1 MNQDNSLFVPQ
12 PEPTPSPFAL
22 TSWDDMDKMAKYVAQ
37 SGMFGVTNPAQAI
50 CLFAIAQGE
59 GISALAVL
67 KKYHII
73 EGKPSM
79 RADAMLAEF
88 QKAGGGVIYHARTDS
103 IVAATYFSDRKKIG
117 PEAEKRA
124 IDRMEI
130 MLKLESTD
138 DMETSERLGLYLA
151 LTKLNRE
158 GEQTIVRTLKD
169 AVEKGITQGKD
180 GMKLVWKRYSR
191 AMLAARCDTEGI
203 RILMPGLI
211 SGIMETNEAI
221 EVGEDFRAT
230 LPDEQPRK
238 ENRDLESMKAILK
251 QYEEEYPE
259 ASKSRQKQLQPLM
272 GDLREKISNI
282 EHPERF
288 AQAARKPEPKN
299 EPQIVDATFEMVDDE
314 PNRSPKSPA
323 APQEQAAPA
332 AEAPKPADPA
342 TNWKNYRVKHV
353 GGAFKDKLLTEI
365 DIDDLEVLT
374 DSLAKKAAK
383 VSGAAYKEEF
393 DMMTAALSERTAEA
407 QGLKKAPAK
416 AKKDPE
422 KEPF

>member
-1 MNQDNSLFVPQ
+1 MNQEENQLAVGKPA
-12 PEPTPSPFAL
+12 PEPTSPFAL

-130 MLKLESTD
+130 MLKLESAD
-138 DMETSERLGLYLA
+138 DTIDRLGLYFA

-203 RILMPGLI
+203 RIIAPGLI
-211 SGIMETNEAI
+211 SGIMETNEAV

-230 LPDEQPRK
+230 LPDEQPRR
-238 ENRDLESMKAILK
+238 EGRDLESMKAILK

-259 ASKSRQKQLQPLM
+259 ATKQRQKQLQPLM

-282 EHPERF
+282 ERPERL
-288 AQAARKPEPKN
+288 AQAATKPDPK
-299 EPQIVDATFEMVDDE
+299 IVDATFEMVEDE
-314 PNRSPKSPA
+314 PEASAK
-323 APQEQAAPA
+323 APA
-332 AEAPKPADPA
+332 KPQAQAEAELEEPKPADPA
-342 TNWKNYRVKHV
+342 TNWKNYRIRHV

-365 DIDDLEVLT
+365 DIDDLEVLA
-374 DSLAKKAAK
+374 DSMEKKAAK
-383 VSGAAYKEEF
+383 VSGAVYKEEF
-393 DMMTAALSERTAEA
+393 DMMAEALSERTAEA
-407 QGLKKAPAK
+407 QGLKGKPAK
-416 AKKDPE
+416 KVKNPE